1 MVMTSVLNWRAEFA
15 DLDALPPDATP
26 AEKAK
31 RGRRL
36 EKILHAVL
44 DDAGLSPRLA
54 YRPKGEEIDGSF
66 VIAERTMLLE
76 AKWTSD
82 PQPASALY

>member
-1 MVMTSVLNWRAEFA
+1 MN
-15 DLDALPPDATP
+15 AT
-26 AEKAK
+26 

-36 EKILHAVL
+36 EEILHEML

-66 VIAERTMLLE
+66 VIAEQTLLLE
-76 AKWTSD
+76 AKWTQE
-82 PQPASALY
+82 PQSASALYSPGSSAANSLGPSGFSSA